1 MCGFYCVAFIGYLLS
16 GKALLDYT
24 KLFSLSDYEKNDKM
38 IYNYLKDNCG
48 NSQVWIDKT
57 R

>member
-24 KLFSLSDYEKNDKM
+24 KLFSLSNYKTNDKM
-38 IYNYLKDNCG
+38 IYITILMINVAG
-48 NSQVWIDKT
+48 NSQI
-57 R
+57 